1 MNYIKRHAEDVLLK
15 MSKMFKVILV
25 TGQRQVGKTTIIKKV
40 FGNTHHYV
48 SLDDV
53 LVQEQ
58 IKRDPAL
65 FFQTHQLPIIID
77 EVQKVK
83 EIFPY
88 LKLLVDKSEQK
99 GQIILTG
106 SQTFYLMHNVSE
118 SLAGRVGILSLSGLS
133 LREINTESFQDV
145 FLPDAAYL
153 GNKRKTFDGNLWAII
168 HRGSY
173 PELYENK
180 MMDWQLFYS
189 SYVSTYIERDVREI
203 INIRDL
209 NRFSVFM
216 VAVAARTGQLVN
228 YASIANEVGIDLKTA
243 MSWLGVL
250 EASSIVYIAQPYSN
264 NVLSRA
270 VKTPIL
276 YFMDTGLASFLLKWQ
291 TPEVL
296 ESGAMSG
303 FMLQT
308 YAVSEIIKS
317 YRNNGIE
324 PNLMFYRD
332 RDQNEVDIVLEQ
344 NGKLYLV
351 EVKKTAH
358 PTLHMTRNFDTI
370 KNKKSIVIGGQYV
383 LSMITDP
390 MHITQDIVAYPI
402 SKI

>member
-1 MNYIKRHAEDVLLK
+1 MNYIKRHAEDILLK
-15 MSKMFKVILV
+15 MSEMFKVILV
-25 TGQRQVGKTTIIKKV
+25 TGQRQVGKTTIIKKI
-40 FGNTHHYV
+40 FGNTHQYV
-48 SLDDV
+48 SLDDI
-53 LVQEQ
+53 LIQEQ

-83 EIFPY
+83 EVFPY
-88 LKLLVDKSEQK
+88 LKLLVDKIEKK

-106 SQTFYLMHNVSE
+106 SQTFSLMHHVSE
-118 SLAGRVGILSLSGLS
+118 SLAGRVGILSLPGLS
-133 LREINTESFQDV
+133 LREVNTESFQDV
-145 FLPDAAYL
+145 FLPDIAYID
-153 GNKRKTFDGNLWAII
+153 NKRKSLSDNLWNII

-216 VAVAARTGQLVN
+216 VAVAARTGQLLN

-250 EASSIVYIAQPYSN
+250 EASSIVYIAKPYSN
-264 NVLSRA
+264 NLLTRA
-270 VKTPIL
+270 VKTPTL

-317 YRNNGIE
+317 YRNKGIE

-351 EVKKTAH
+351 EVKKTAY
-358 PTLHMTRNFDTI
+358 PNVHMTRNFDTI
-370 KNKKSIVIGGQYV
+370 KNKKGISIGGQYV
-383 LSMITDP
+383 LSMIENP
-390 MHITQDIVAYPI
+390 MYLTQDIIAYPI
-402 SKI
+402 NKI